1 MRTVVEGIRYNSTSE
16 VTLAPP
22 TYHRYQYPRH
32 LDPTNPT
39 TYHAHNLNTAV
50 LANRVF
56 IRPTPRVTTTL
67 TDWKPTHNKIRNPN
81 TPTTAPLTHSV
92 DYSTRVHCNH
102 CQTPFP
108 SRNKLFHHLRTRNCS
123 QNWTLC
129 WIPLKRGGGT
139 DPYLKGK
146 WSNTSAGP
154 GNWKGS
160 SQTGGWCN
168 AKAFQCEETPMPPPN
183 RGVHPNPLRN
193 HHVHVFTLCVLLC
206 VDTNPNH
213 QVLFT
218 KYQTTPIPCIVKAFD
233 ASQQP

>member
-1 MRTVVEGIRYNSTSE
+1 MKRDPRNPNPRLAPPPMSTSTQTRYQTPTEMATQTELDIPANPITSEHIDAIIAMRTVVEGIRYNSTSE

-50 LANRVF
+50 LVNRVF

-67 TDWKPTHNKIRNPN
+67 TDWKPTHNKLRNPN
-81 TPTTAPLTHSV
+81 TPTTAPLIHSV

-123 QNWTLC
+123 QN
-129 WIPLKRGGGT
+129 
-139 DPYLKGK
+139 
-146 WSNTSAGP
+146 
-154 GNWKGS
+154 
-160 SQTGGWCN
+160 
-168 AKAFQCEETPMPPPN
+168 
-183 RGVHPNPLRN
+183 
-193 HHVHVFTLCVLLC
+193 
-206 VDTNPNH
+206 
-213 QVLFT
+213 
-218 KYQTTPIPCIVKAFD
+218 
-233 ASQQP
+233 